1 MSNIEKYGETEV
13 EQDIQLMIKSREIV
27 KEIVNFG
34 VTESQKIQIIKLLS
48 LELED
53 GNLDMHKNANGNKS
67 AGVRARKGLRL
78 VKKQAAELVKSS
90 LSVDKE

>member
-13 EQDIQLMIKSREIV
+13 EQDIQLMIKCREIV

-53 GNLDMHKNANGNKS
+53 GNLMREIAKTLENNNK
-67 AGVRARKGLRL
+67 KHDD
-78 VKKQAAELVKSS
+78 KKLIY
-90 LSVDKE
+90 